1 MPDRRRY
8 ARTPDT
14 ILLLAACALSA
25 GVLTALGQVPG
36 SVLDIAP
43 MWLALVWSAGFAL
56 AAATALVGILWKEPL
71 TGWLLELAGRVG
83 LAFTSLGY
91 VVALTAA
98 ATQWGTAL
106 IIAIVAGISASS
118 GWRVYQLVHR
128 LNEFRESLRGAT
140 R

>member
-25 GVLTALGQVPG
+25 GVLTVVGQVPR
-36 SVLDIAP
+36 SVLEIAP
-43 MWLALVWSAGFAL
+43 MWLALVWSGGFAL
-56 AAATALVGILWKEPL
+56 AAAAALAGVLWRDPL

-83 LAFTSLGY
+83 LCFTATGY
-91 VVALTAA
+91 VVALASS
-98 ATQWGTAL
+98 ATQWGTSL
-106 IIAIVAGISASS
+106 IIAIIGGIAAAS
-118 GWRVYQLVHR
+118 GWRVYQLVRR
-128 LNEFRESLRGAT
+128 LGEFRESLRGAT

>member
-14 ILLLAACALSA
+14 ILLLAACAVSSGA
-25 GVLTALGQVPG
+25 LTVLGQVPR
-36 SVLDIAP
+36 SVLEIAP
-43 MWLALVWSAGFAL
+43 VWLALVWSAGFSL
-56 AAATALVGILWKEPL
+56 AAATALAGVMWREPL

-83 LAFTSLGY
+83 LAFTALGY

-106 IIAIVAGISASS
+106 IIAIIAGIAASS

-128 LNEFRESLRGAT
+128 LAEFRESLRGAS

>member
-14 ILLLAACALSA
+14 VLLLAACALTSGA
-25 GVLTALGQVPG
+25 LTVFGQVPR

-43 MWLALVWSAGFAL
+43 MWLALIWSAGFSL
-56 AAATALVGILWKEPL
+56 AAATALVGILWKDPL

-83 LAFTSLGY
+83 LAFTALGY
-91 VVALTAA
+91 VVALTAS
-98 ATQWGTAL
+98 ATQVGTAL
-106 IIAIVAGISASS
+106 VIAIVAGLSVSS
-118 GWRVYQLVHR
+118 GWRVYQLVRR
-128 LNEFRESLRGAT
+128 LDEFRTSLRGAS

>member
-14 ILLLAACALSA
+14 ILLLAACAVSA
-25 GVLTALGQVPG
+25 GVLTLVGQAPA
-36 SVLDIAP
+36 SILDIAP
-43 MWLALVWSAGFAL
+43 RWLALVWSAGFSL
-56 AAATALVGILWKEPL
+56 AATAALLGVLWRDPL

-83 LAFTSLGY
+83 LAFTALGY
-91 VVALTAA
+91 VVALTSA

-106 IIAIVAGISASS
+106 IIAIVAGIAASS
-118 GWRVYQLVHR
+118 GWRVYQLVRR
-128 LNEFRESLRGAT
+128 LGEFRESLRGAT

>member
-14 ILLLAACALSA
+14 ILLLAACALA
-25 GVLTALGQVPG
+25 GGALTIAGQVPA

-43 MWLALVWSAGFAL
+43 MWLALVWSAGFSLSAAVAL
-56 AAATALVGILWKEPL
+56 AGVLWRDAL

-83 LAFTSLGY
+83 LALAATGY

-98 ATQWGTAL
+98 ATRWGTGLVIA
-106 IIAIVAGISASS
+106 IIAGIAFAS
-118 GWRVYQLVHR
+118 GWRVYQLVRR
-128 LNEFRESLRGAT
+128 LDEFRTSLRGAT
-140 R
+140 A

>member
-14 ILLLAACALSA
+14 ILLLAACAVTS
-25 GVLTALGQVPG
+25 GVLTAAGQVPR

-43 MWLALVWSAGFAL
+43 MWLALVWSAGFSL
-56 AAATALVGILWKEPL
+56 AAATALAGVLWRDPL
-71 TGWLLELAGRVG
+71 TGWLLELAGRAG
-83 LAFTSLGY
+83 LTLTALGY
-91 VVALTAA
+91 VVALTSA

-106 IIAIVAGISASS
+106 IIAIIGGLAASS
-118 GWRVYQLVHR
+118 GWRVYQLVRR
-128 LNEFRESLRGAT
+128 LDEFRTSLRGAT